1 MLVHANDKY
10 QITSDIPLSSILLQK
25 KRESFHENNFYGD
38 GNLSHIKLCK
48 KSVLDIKK
56 IDGESE
62 IYYDSQ
68 ITRKLFDFMLFCK
81 SLLLSA
87 R

>member
-1 MLVHANDKY
+1 M
-10 QITSDIPLSSILLQK
+10 QK
-25 KRESFHENNFYGD
+25 KCS
-38 GNLSHIKLCK
+38 I
-48 KSVLDIKK
+48 DIKK